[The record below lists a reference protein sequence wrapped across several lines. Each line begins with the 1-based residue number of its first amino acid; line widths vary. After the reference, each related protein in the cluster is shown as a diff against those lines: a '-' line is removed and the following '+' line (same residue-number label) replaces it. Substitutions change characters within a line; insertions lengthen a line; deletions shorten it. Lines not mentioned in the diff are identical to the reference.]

1 MTEQAI
7 EQEIQA
13 AGKTAPRPLRPQIS
27 IREAT
32 DTEHVV
38 SQETSR
44 MEIIGMTDVQA
55 MNLEIFRLVMS
66 DTTAASKAIAFVAGE
81 RLKYELFRD
90 SYANASSDESIV
102 SRTEIAIRKATEALD
117 LFQLSATEQ

>member
-1 MTEQAI
+1 
-7 EQEIQA
+7 
-13 AGKTAPRPLRPQIS
+13 
-27 IREAT
+27 
-32 DTEHVV
+32 
-38 SQETSR
+38 

-90 SYANASSDESIV
+90 SYANASSDGSIV

-117 LFQLSATEQ
+117 LFQLTATTAGA